1 MMTRCLVNDMIQR
14 KKGIIVNVSSGAAL
28 QPIPLAAVYA
38 ASKVYKCFMLCR
50 FMQTVFFLRKIE
62 TKPFLTHLN
71 ADIHQE
77 LLFSYPRWVQTLWRW
92 GSIAFTVFCVH
103 KNNQLFEDC
112 IGRQCIRSRCWIVWK
127 IGSFHS
133 RKNYWN
139 DRLLVTR
146 HSS

>member
-1 MMTRCLVNDMIQR
+1 MYEYPEELGKVPEEVVWSVMLTNIGAVTMMTRCLVNDMIQR

-77 LLFSYPRWVQTLWRW
+77 LLFSYPR
-92 GSIAFTVFCVH
+92 
-103 KNNQLFEDC
+103 
-112 IGRQCIRSRCWIVWK
+112 
-127 IGSFHS
+127 
-133 RKNYWN
+133 
-139 DRLLVTR
+139 
-146 HSS
+146 